1 MQNVVTHVQISNCP
15 AYGLHGH
22 DGSHLF
28 SSVIVPLGSRH
39 HSQPSLQFGLRLVV
53 VVVEV
58 EQSHGVVE
66 VVDPAEVVVLVVDEV
81 VEDVQ
86 ALYTVKLRSQ

>member
-1 MQNVVTHVQISNCP
+1 
-15 AYGLHGH
+15 
-22 DGSHLF
+22 
-28 SSVIVPLGSRH
+28 
-39 HSQPSLQFGLRLVV
+39 V

-86 ALYTVKLRSQ
+86 ALSTVKLRSQ